1 VLDHLIDGL
10 ALGNIYALIAI
21 GFALIFGVAN
31 LINFAHGSVFAW
43 GAYIGWTM
51 IAVFGLPWYFALVVS
66 AVGCGL
72 IGVAI
77 ERLALRPLA
86 GGPPIAPLLSTVAL
100 SVILDQAIERLWTP
114 DPRSLPAQVPSIVF
128 NLGGVRIGLPDLLIA
143 GIGLTSALVL
153 WLFLTRTKLGWAV
166 RATAQDR
173 DAALQMGV
181 DVDRIQSVT
190 FGIASALGGV
200 AGLLVGIYYN
210 NVYPSMGFQAGLSG
224 FTAAMLGGLTSV
236 PGAVVGGLLLG
247 VGESFGAATL
257 GNTYRQMISF
267 VVLILVLMFRPS
279 GLFGERSALSMDP
292 GFGGFF
298 AAGRV
303 FQIRPRYLIGIVVV
317 ALLLPLVLDDP
328 VLYRVA
334 TVALIFAILALSLTL
349 VAGQAGQVSLGHAG
363 FFGIGAYVSAILTT
377 RTDLS
382 PWVGLPLAALVAG
395 LVGAIITYPAL
406 RVRGHYVAIAT
417 LGIGQIVAFTLLN
430 WESLTNG
437 AMGILRI
444 PPISLFGYDIV
455 RPSDFY
461 WLALVISVGVALL
474 LWQLSRSHLGR
485 SWRAIREDETAA
497 LTVSIRADHYKVL
510 AFGLSAA
517 IAGLGGAL
525 IAHFYGYI
533 SYDSF
538 LARES
543 ILALTMV
550 VLGGMSSIPGAFVG
564 SLALIGLPELLRQIV
579 PYEYR
584 YLLYGILLLL
594 VIRFRPRGLIGGP

>member
-1 VLDHLIDGL
+1 MLDHLVNGL

-31 LINFAHGSVFAW
+31 LINFAHGSVFTW
-43 GAYIGWTM
+43 GAYIGWTL
-51 IAVFGLPWYFALVVS
+51 IVVLGLPWYVALVVA

-72 IGVAI
+72 IGMTI

-100 SVILDQAIERLWTP
+100 SVVLDQTVERLWTP
-114 DPRSLPAQVPSIVF
+114 DPRSLPAQVPPLVYTI
-128 NLGGVRIGLPDLLIA
+128 GGVRIGLPDVLIA
-143 GIGLTSALVL
+143 GIGLASALVL

-190 FGIASALGGV
+190 FGLASALGGV

-210 NVYPSMGFQAGLSG
+210 NVYPSMGFGAGLSG

-247 VGESFGAATL
+247 VGESFGAAVL

-279 GLFGERSALSMDP
+279 GLFGERSALAMDP

-303 FQIRPRYLIGIVVV
+303 FQIRARYLIGIVVV
-317 ALLLPLVLDDP
+317 ALLLPLVLDEP
-328 VLYRVA
+328 YLYRVV

-377 RTDLS
+377 RAGFS
-382 PWVGLPLAALVAG
+382 PWVTLPLAALVAG
-395 LVGAIITYPAL
+395 VLGAIITYPAL

-430 WESLTNG
+430 WESLTRGPLGITNIP
-437 AMGILRI
+437 AMTF
-444 PPISLFGYDIV
+444 FGMPIV
-455 RPSDFY
+455 RPSEFY
-461 WLALVISVGVALL
+461 WLALVISLGVALL

-485 SWRAIREDETAA
+485 SLRAIREDETAA
-497 LTVSIRADHYKVL
+497 LTVSIKADHYKAL
-510 AFGLSAA
+510 AFGLSAG

-564 SLALIGLPELLRQIV
+564 SLALIGVPELFRPLAD
-579 PYEYR
+579 YR
-584 YLLYGILLLL
+584 YILYGVLLLL

>member
-1 VLDHLIDGL
+1 VLDHLINGI

-31 LINFAHGSVFAW
+31 LINFAHGSVFTW
-43 GAYIGWTM
+43 GAYIGWTL
-51 IAVFGLPWYFALVVS
+51 IVVLGWPWYVALGVA

-72 IGVAI
+72 IGMAI

-100 SVILDQAIERLWTP
+100 SVVLDQTVERLWTA
-114 DPRSLPAQVPSIVF
+114 DPRSLPAQVPAVVF

-143 GIGLTSALVL
+143 AIGLTSAGLL

-210 NVYPSMGFQAGLSG
+210 NVHPSMGFQAGLSG
-224 FTAAMLGGLTSV
+224 FSAAMLGGLTSV

-247 VGESFGAATL
+247 IGESFGVAVL
-257 GNTYRQMISF
+257 GNTYRQMITF
-267 VVLILVLMFRPS
+267 VVIILVLMFRPS
-279 GLFGERSALSMDP
+279 GLFGEKSALAMDP

-298 AAGRV
+298 ATGRTFSPNWKWV
-303 FQIRPRYLIGIVVV
+303 VGIGIVALV
-317 ALLLPLVLDDP
+317 APLILDEPYFFRVL
-328 VLYRVA
+328 
-334 TVALIFAILALSLTL
+334 TVALIFAMLAMSLTL

-363 FFGIGAYVSAILTT
+363 FFGIGAYTAAILTT
-377 RTDLS
+377 RAGFS
-382 PWVGLPLAALVAG
+382 PWAALPLAALVAG
-395 LVGAIITYPAL
+395 VIGAIITYPAL

-430 WESLTNG
+430 WESLTRG
-437 AMGILRI
+437 PLGITNI
-444 PPISLFGYDIV
+444 PALSIFGISIV
-455 RPSDFY
+455 RPAEFY
-461 WLALVISVGVALL
+461 YVALAAAALVALII
-474 LWQLSRSHLGR
+474 WQLSRSHLGR
-485 SWRAIREDETAA
+485 SFRAIREDETAA
-497 LTVSIRADHYKVL
+497 LTCAIRADHYKTLV
-510 AFGLSAA
+510 FGLSAA
-517 IAGLGGAL
+517 IAGLGGGL

-550 VLGGMSSIPGAFVG
+550 VLGGMSSVPGAFVG
-564 SLALIGLPELLRQIV
+564 SLALIGIPELFRPLAD
-579 PYEYR
+579 YR
-584 YLLYGILLLL
+584 YILYGILLLL
-594 VIRFRPRGLIGGP
+594 VIRYRPRGLIGGP

>member
-1 VLDHLIDGL
+1 MLDHLINGI
-10 ALGNIYALIAI
+10 AVGNIYALIAI

-31 LINFAHGSVFAW
+31 LINFAHGSVFTW
-43 GAYIGWTM
+43 GAYIGWTL
-51 IAVFGLPWYFALVVS
+51 IVIFGWPWYLALVVA

-72 IGVAI
+72 LGMAI

-100 SVILDQAIERLWTP
+100 SVVLDQAVERLWTA
-114 DPRSLPAQVPSIVF
+114 DPRSLPAQVPPLVF
-128 NLGGVRIGLPDLLIA
+128 DLGGVRIGLPDLLIA
-143 GIGLTSALVL
+143 AIGLTSAALL

-210 NVYPSMGFQAGLSG
+210 NIHPSMGFQAGLSG
-224 FTAAMLGGLTSV
+224 FSAAMLGGLTSV

-247 VGESFGAATL
+247 IGESFGVAVL
-257 GNTYRQMISF
+257 GNTYRQMITF
-267 VVLILVLMFRPS
+267 IVIILVLMIRPS
-279 GLFGERSALSMDP
+279 GIFGERSALSMDP

-298 AAGRV
+298 ATGRT
-303 FQIRPRYLIGIVVV
+303 FTLSRKWLIGIAAV
-317 ALLLPLVLDDP
+317 ALLAPIVLDEP
-328 VLYRVA
+328 YLFRVL
-334 TVALIFAILALSLTL
+334 TVALIFGILAMSLTL
-349 VAGQAGQVSLGHAG
+349 VAGQAGQISLGHAG
-363 FFGIGAYVSAILTT
+363 FFGIGAYTAGILTT
-377 RTDLS
+377 RAGFS
-382 PWVGLPLAALVAG
+382 PWIGLPLAALVAG
-395 LVGAIITYPAL
+395 VIGAIITYPAL

-430 WESLTNG
+430 WESLTRG
-437 AMGILRI
+437 PLGITNI
-444 PPISLFGYDIV
+444 PAISFFGISLV
-455 RPSDFY
+455 RPNEFY
-461 WLALVISVGVALL
+461 YLALAVACGVALVI
-474 LWQLSRSHLGR
+474 WQLTRSHLGR
-485 SWRAIREDETAA
+485 TFRAIREDETAA
-497 LTVSIRADHYKVL
+497 LTCSIRADHYKALV
-510 AFGLSAA
+510 FGLSAA

-550 VLGGMSSIPGAFVG
+550 VLGGMSSVPGAFVG
-564 SLALIGLPELLRQIV
+564 SLALIGLPELFRPLAD
-579 PYEYR
+579 YR
-584 YLLYGILLLL
+584 YILYGILLLL

>member
-1 VLDHLIDGL
+1 
-10 ALGNIYALIAI
+10 
-21 GFALIFGVAN
+21 
-31 LINFAHGSVFAW
+31 
-43 GAYIGWTM
+43 M
-51 IAVFGLPWYFALVVS
+51 
-66 AVGCGL
+66 
-72 IGVAI
+72 
-77 ERLALRPLA
+77 
-86 GGPPIAPLLSTVAL
+86 
-100 SVILDQAIERLWTP
+100 
-114 DPRSLPAQVPSIVF
+114 
-128 NLGGVRIGLPDLLIA
+128 
-143 GIGLTSALVL
+143 
-153 WLFLTRTKLGWAV
+153 
-166 RATAQDR
+166 
-173 DAALQMGV
+173 
-181 DVDRIQSVT
+181 
-190 FGIASALGGV
+190 

-298 AAGRV
+298 ATGRT
-303 FQIRPRYLIGIVVV
+303 FQIRPLWLVGIAVV
-317 ALLLPLVLDDP
+317 ALVLPLVLDEP
-328 VLYRVA
+328 YLYRVF
-334 TVALIFAILALSLTL
+334 TVALIFAILAMSLTL
-349 VAGQAGQVSLGHAG
+349 VAGQAGQISLGHAG
-363 FFGIGAYVSAILTT
+363 FFGIGAYTSAILTT
-377 RTDLS
+377 YGGYS
-382 PWVGLPLAALVAG
+382 PWVGLPVAALLAG
-395 LVGAIITYPAL
+395 LIGAVITFPAL

-430 WESLTNG
+430 WQSVTQG
-437 AMGILRI
+437 PMGILRI
-444 PPISLFGYDIV
+444 PPYVLFGIDVV
-455 RPSDFY
+455 RPSEFY
-461 WLALVISVGVALL
+461 WLALVVAAGVALL

-497 LTVSIRADHYKVL
+497 LTVAIRADHYKSL

-525 IAHFYGYI
+525 IAHFYSYV
-533 SYDSF
+533 SYDMF

-564 SLALIGLPELLRQIV
+564 SLALIGLPELLRGIV

-584 YLLYGILLLL
+584 YLLYGLLLLL
-594 VIRFRPRGLIGGP
+594 VIRYRPRGLIGGP

>member
-1 VLDHLIDGL
+1 VLDHLINGL

-31 LINFAHGSVFAW
+31 LINFAHGSVFTW
-43 GAYIGWTM
+43 GAYIGWTL
-51 IAVFGLPWYFALVVS
+51 IVVLGVPWYIALVIS

-72 IGVAI
+72 LGMAI

-86 GGPPIAPLLSTVAL
+86 GGPPIAPLLSTVAI
-100 SVILDQAIERLWTP
+100 SVVLDQAVERFWTP
-114 DPRSLPAQVPSIVF
+114 DPRALSAQVPALVF

-143 GIGLTSALVL
+143 GIGLTSAAIL
-153 WLFLTRTKLGWAV
+153 WIFLTRTKLGWAV

-190 FGIASALGGV
+190 FGLASALGGV

-224 FTAAMLGGLTSV
+224 FSAAMLGGLTSV

-247 VGESFGAATL
+247 VGESFGSAIF
-257 GNTYRQMISF
+257 GNTYRQMIAF
-267 VVLILVLMFRPS
+267 VVLILVLMIRPS

-303 FQIRPRYLIGIVVV
+303 FQLRGRWLLGIVVV
-317 ALLLPLVLDDP
+317 AALLPFVLDDP
-328 VLYRVA
+328 YMFRVFS
-334 TVALIFAILALSLTL
+334 VALIFSILAMSLTL

-363 FFGIGAYVSAILTT
+363 FFGIGAYTSAILTT
-377 RTDLS
+377 RYGFS
-382 PWVGLPLAALVAG
+382 PWLGLPLGALVAG
-395 LVGAIITYPAL
+395 IVGAIITYPAL

-430 WESLTNG
+430 WESMTNG
-437 AMGILRI
+437 PLGIARI
-444 PPISLFGYDIV
+444 PAYSLFGYDIV
-455 RPSDFY
+455 RPGDFY
-461 WLALVISVGVALL
+461 LLALAISGLVALL

-497 LTVSIRADHYKVL
+497 MTVAIRTDHYKAL

-525 IAHFYGYI
+525 VAHFYGYI

-543 ILALTMV
+543 ILTLTMV

-564 SLALIGLPELLRQIV
+564 ALMLIGIPEFFRPLAD
-579 PYEYR
+579 YR
-584 YLLYGILLLL
+584 YILYGILLLL

>member
-1 VLDHLIDGL
+1 MLDHLINGL

-31 LINFAHGSVFAW
+31 LINFAHGSLFTW
-43 GAYIGWTM
+43 GAYIGWTLIVVLGM
-51 IAVFGLPWYFALVVS
+51 PWYLALVV
-66 AVGCGL
+66 AALGCGL
-72 IGVAI
+72 LGILI

-100 SVILDQAIERLWTP
+100 SVVLDQAVERIWTP
-114 DPRSLPAQVPSIVF
+114 DPRSLPAQVPALVF
-128 NLGGVRIGLPDLLIA
+128 NVAGVRVGLPDLLIA
-143 GIGLTSALVL
+143 AIGLTSAAVL

-181 DVDRIQSVT
+181 DVDRIQAVT
-190 FGIASALGGV
+190 FGIASGLGGV

-210 NVYPSMGFQAGLSG
+210 NVTPTMGFQAGLSG
-224 FTAAMLGGLTSV
+224 FSAAMLGGLTSV

-247 VGESFGAATL
+247 VGESFGAAYF

-279 GLFGERSALSMDP
+279 GLFGERSALSIDP

-298 AAGRV
+298 ATGRT
-303 FQIRPRYLIGIVVV
+303 FQIRPRWLIGIAVV
-317 ALLLPLVLDDP
+317 ALLLPLILDEP
-328 VLYRVA
+328 YLYRVF

-349 VAGQAGQVSLGHAG
+349 VAGQAGQISLGHAG
-363 FFGIGAYVSAILTT
+363 FFGIGAYTSAILTT
-377 RTDLS
+377 FQGYS
-382 PWVGLPLAALVAG
+382 PWVTLPLAALVAG
-395 LVGAIITYPAL
+395 LVGAFITYPAL

-430 WESLTNG
+430 WESVTNG
-437 AMGILRI
+437 PMGITRI
-444 PPISLFGYDIV
+444 PAISLFGFDIV
-455 RPSDFY
+455 RPSEFY
-461 WLALVISVGVALL
+461 WLALVIAVAVALL

-497 LTVSIRADHYKVL
+497 LTVSIRADHYKAL

-543 ILALTMV
+543 ILTLTMV

-564 SLALIGLPELLRQIV
+564 ALALIGIPELFRPLAD
-579 PYEYR
+579 YR
-584 YLLYGILLLL
+584 YILYGILLLL
-594 VIRFRPRGLIGGP
+594 VIRYRPRGLIGGP

>member
-1 VLDHLIDGL
+1 MLDHLVNGI

-31 LINFAHGSVFAW
+31 LINFAHGSVFTW
-43 GAYIGWTM
+43 GAYLGWTM
-51 IAVFGLPWYFALVVS
+51 IVVFGWPWYLALVAS
-66 AVGCGL
+66 AIGCGL
-72 IGVAI
+72 IGMAI

-100 SVILDQAIERLWTP
+100 AVVLDQTVERLWTA
-114 DPRSLPAQVPSIVF
+114 DPRSLPAQVPALVF
-128 NLGGVRIGLPDLLIA
+128 NVGGVRVGLPDLLIA
-143 GIGLTSALVL
+143 VIGLTSAGLL

-181 DVDRIQSVT
+181 DVDRVQSVT

-210 NVYPSMGFQAGLSG
+210 SLTPSMGFQAGLSG
-224 FTAAMLGGLTSV
+224 FSAAMLGGLTSV

-247 VGESFGAATL
+247 IGESFGVAIL
-257 GNTYRQMISF
+257 GNTYRQMITF
-267 VVLILVLMFRPS
+267 VVIILVLMFRPS
-279 GLFGERSALSMDP
+279 GLFGEKSALSMDP

-298 AAGRV
+298 ATGKT
-303 FQIRPRYLIGIVVV
+303 FQFKRSWLLGIGAV
-317 ALLLPLVLDDP
+317 ALVAPLVLDEP
-328 VLYRVA
+328 YIFRVL
-334 TVALIFAILALSLTL
+334 TVSLIFSILAMSLTL
-349 VAGQAGQVSLGHAG
+349 VAGHAGQVSLGQAA
-363 FFGIGAYVSAILTT
+363 FFGIGAYTAGILTT
-377 RTDLS
+377 RAGFS
-382 PWVGLPLAALVAG
+382 PWVSLPLAALVAG
-395 LVGAIITYPAL
+395 VLGAVVTYPAL
-406 RVRGHYVAIAT
+406 RVRGHYVAVAT

-430 WESLTNG
+430 WESLTRG
-437 AMGILRI
+437 PMGITNI
-444 PPISLFGYDIV
+444 PAFNLFGLPIV
-455 RPSDFY
+455 RPAEFY
-461 WLALVISVGVALL
+461 YLALFVAVGVALL
-474 LWQLSRSHLGR
+474 IGQLSRSHLGR
-485 SWRAIREDETAA
+485 SFRAIREDETAA
-497 LTVSIRADHYKVL
+497 LTCSIRTDHYKALV
-510 AFGLSAA
+510 FGLGAG

-550 VLGGMSSIPGAFVG
+550 VLGGMSSVPGAFIG
-564 SLALIGLPELLRQIV
+564 SLALIGIPEFLR
-579 PYEYR
+579 PLHDYR
-584 YLLYGILLLL
+584 YILYGILLLL

>member
-1 VLDHLIDGL
+1 VLDHVVNGL

-31 LINFAHGSVFAW
+31 LINFAHGSIFTV
-43 GAYIGWTM
+43 GAYLGWTL
-51 IAVFGLPWYFALVVS
+51 IVVVGLPWYVALVI
-66 AVGCGL
+66 AALGCGI
-72 IGVAI
+72 IGALI

-100 SVILDQAIERLWTP
+100 SVVLDQAVERIWTP
-114 DPRSLPAQVPSIVF
+114 DPRSLPAQVPSIVYT
-128 NLGGVRIGLPDLLIA
+128 LGDVRIGLPDLLIA
-143 GIGLTSALVL
+143 GIGLTSAGIL

-181 DVDRIQSVT
+181 DVDAIQSLT

-210 NVYPSMGFQAGLSG
+210 NVYPAMGFQAGLAG
-224 FTAAMLGGLTSV
+224 FSAAMLGGLTSV

-247 VGESFGAATL
+247 IGESLGAATL

-267 VVLILVLMFRPS
+267 VVLILVLMFRPA

-298 AAGRV
+298 ASGRGFRIPKWWLV
-303 FQIRPRYLIGIVVV
+303 GIAV
-317 ALLLPLVLDDP
+317 AATLAPLVLDDP
-328 VLYRVA
+328 YLYRVF
-334 TVALIFAILALSLTL
+334 TVALIFSILAMSLTL
-349 VAGQAGQVSLGHAG
+349 VAGHAGQISLGHAG
-363 FFGIGAYVSAILTT
+363 FFGVGAYTSAILTT
-377 RTDLS
+377 RVGLS
-382 PWVGLPLAALVAG
+382 PWLALPLAALVAG

-430 WESLTNG
+430 WESLTRG
-437 AMGILRI
+437 PLGISNI
-444 PPISLFGYDIV
+444 PPISLFGVPIV
-455 RPSDFY
+455 RPAEFY
-461 WLALVISVGVALL
+461 WLSLGFAILVALL
-474 LWQLSRSHLGR
+474 IWQLTRSHLGR

-497 LTVSIRADHYKVL
+497 LTSAVRADHYKTL
-510 AFGLSAA
+510 ALGISAA

-525 IAHFYGYI
+525 IAHLYGFV

-538 LARES
+538 LAPQS

-564 SLALIGLPELLRQIV
+564 ALLLIGIPELFRPLA
-579 PYEYR
+579 EYR
-584 YLLYGILLLL
+584 YIIYGVLLLL
-594 VIRFRPRGLIGGP
+594 VIRFRPRGLLGGP

>member
-1 VLDHLIDGL
+1 VLDHLINGL

-31 LINFAHGSVFAW
+31 LINFAHGSVFTW
-43 GAYIGWTM
+43 GAYIGWTL
-51 IAVFGLPWYFALVVS
+51 IVVLGLPWYVALVVA

-100 SVILDQAIERLWTP
+100 AVILDQAVERLWTP

-128 NLGGVRIGLPDLLIA
+128 NLGGVRVGLPDLLIA
-143 GIGLTSALVL
+143 AIGLSSAAIL
-153 WLFLTRTKLGWAV
+153 WIFLTRTKLGWAV

-181 DVDRIQSVT
+181 DVDRIQAVT
-190 FGIASALGGV
+190 FGLASALGGV

-224 FTAAMLGGLTSV
+224 FSAAMLGGLTSV

-247 VGESFGAATL
+247 VGESFGSAVF
-257 GNTYRQMISF
+257 GNMYRQMIAF

-279 GLFGERSALSMDP
+279 GLFGEPAALAMDP

-298 AAGRV
+298 AAGRT
-303 FQIRPRYLIGIVVV
+303 FQLRGRWLAGVALV
-317 ALLLPLVLDDP
+317 ALLAPQVLDEP
-328 VLYRVA
+328 YIFRVLA
-334 TVALIFAILALSLTL
+334 VALIFSILAMSLTL

-363 FFGIGAYVSAILTT
+363 FFGVGAYTTAILTT
-377 RTDLS
+377 RFGLS
-382 PWVGLPLAALVAG
+382 PWLGLPIGALMAGVIGAA
-395 LVGAIITYPAL
+395 ITYPAL
-406 RVRGHYVAIAT
+406 RVRGHYVAVAT

-430 WESLTNG
+430 WESLTRG
-437 AMGILRI
+437 PLGISNI
-444 PPISLFGYDIV
+444 PAIALFGYAIV
-455 RPSDFY
+455 RPADFY
-461 WLALVISVGVALL
+461 VLALIMSGLVALL
-474 LWQLSRSHLGR
+474 IWQLSRSHLGR

-497 LTVSIRADHYKVL
+497 LTVAIRADHYKAL
-510 AFGLSAA
+510 AFGLSAG

-525 IAHFYGYI
+525 VAHFYGYI

-543 ILALTMV
+543 ILTLTMV
-550 VLGGMSSIPGAFVG
+550 VLGGMSSVPGAFVG
-564 SLALIGLPELLRQIV
+564 ALALIGIPELFRPLAD
-579 PYEYR
+579 YR
-584 YLLYGILLLL
+584 YILYGFVLLM